1 VVELVLK
8 NILKDKV
15 KTGYGIM
22 KDQNKKPRKNF
33 KRAPRGGEILPVVV
47 SDKKTVGPGE
57 ALQAKPL
64 EVKVYGNNFD
74 KALRAFRALVQK
86 ERVLSSY
93 KEKQSYEKPSDKRR
107 RKRNESKRK
116 LLEVH
121 NKGPNTYGFRKGNR
135 RNGSPE

>member
-1 VVELVLK
+1 
-8 NILKDKV
+8 
-15 KTGYGIM
+15 M
-22 KDQNKKPRKNF
+22 KDHIKKNRKNF
-33 KRAPRGGEILPVVV
+33 NKAPRGGETLPVVV
-47 SDKKTVGPGE
+47 NDKKTVGPGE

-121 NKGPNTYGFRKGNR
+121 TKGPDTLGFKKGNR
-135 RNGSPE
+135 RDGSPE